1 MSTQKK
7 HTQRNYIPSARGNA
21 RKAVD
26 ETRLCA
32 YNCRIEGIVGAS
44 RPNPVLRRAYRV
56 FAGTKQKKE
65 LYPYESC
72 KYESAPLPSVRKRG

>member
-7 HTQRNYIPSARGNA
+7 HAQRNYIPSARGNA

-26 ETRLCA
+26 ETRFYA
-32 YNCRIEGIVGAS
+32 YNCRIDGHKGENFARAPSSGEPSGLS
-44 RPNPVLRRAYRV
+44 REQN
-56 FAGTKQKKE
+56 KKE

-72 KYESAPLPSVRKRG
+72 KYESAPLPSLRKGG